1 MDTYIHQHGRLG
13 DMILCNGL
21 VRHLLESKN
30 KRNKIYIFCRS
41 SHLKSVKFM
50 YRDEKKIKIVPL
62 NENLNLKDEKLL
74 AKYEF
79 EKVEKIIDNIKSKK
93 KVNFIRIGF
102 ENYQKVKNLNPDKN
116 FPWPCDIVFYKQFNI
131 PFKYRFS
138 KCYWK
143 RDKKREKRLFNK
155 LVGNN
160 HPYAFVHDDK
170 DRNFIIDTKNIN
182 PNLKII
188 KNDNKE
194 LIFNFVYI
202 LEHAKE
208 IHIMESSFRQIIE
221 VLNTK
226 NMKLYLYKGRSGEHS
241 IDLYNQKTHKWIGTS
256 KKWKIKKQNIDLN
269 IRKKNMLDFVKHIVS
284 RLNQK
289 VIYHLSNYN

>member
-1 MDTYIHQHGRLG
+1 MDTYIHQHARLG

-21 VRHLLESKN
+21 IRNILEKKN
-30 KRNKIYIFCRS
+30 KKDKIYIFCRS
-41 SHLKSVKFM
+41 RHLKSVKFM
-50 YRDEKKIKIVPL
+50 YRDEKRIKIIPL
-62 NENLNLKDEKLL
+62 NESSKLNDEKLL

-79 EKVEKIIDNIKSKK
+79 NKVRKIIEEIESRKK
-93 KVNFIRIGF
+93 INFIRIGF
-102 ENYQKVKNLNPDKN
+102 ENYHKTKNLNPDKS

-143 RDKKREKRLFNK
+143 RDKKSEKRLFQK
-155 LVGNN
+155 LVNIN
-160 HPYAFVHDDK
+160 QPYVFVHDDV
-170 DRNFIIDTKNIN
+170 DRKFLIDTKNIN
-182 PNLKII
+182 PNFKII
-188 KNDNKE
+188 KNDKKE
-194 LIFNFVYI
+194 LIFNFALI

-226 NMKLYLYKGRSGEHS
+226 NKKLYLYKGRRGEHS
-241 IDLYNQKTHKWIGTS
+241 IELYNKNKKKWVGTS
-256 KKWKIKKQNIDLN
+256 KKWKIIKQNIELN
-269 IRKKNMLDFVKHIVS
+269 KQKKNIINFFMFIIS

-289 VIYHLSNYN
+289 IIYYLSKNN

>member
-1 MDTYIHQHGRLG
+1 MDTYIHQHARLG

-21 VRHLLESKN
+21 IRHMHESKN
-30 KRNKIYIFCRS
+30 KRDKIYIFCRS
-41 SHLKSVKFM
+41 RHLKSVKFM
-50 YRDEKKIKIVPL
+50 YRDEKRIKIIPF
-62 NENLNLKDEKLL
+62 NENPNLKDEKLL

-79 EKVEKIIDNIKSKK
+79 YKVRKIIENIESKK
-93 KVNFIRIGF
+93 KINFIKIGF
-102 ENYQKVKNLNPDKN
+102 ENYQKTKNLNPDKN

-143 RDKKREKRLFNK
+143 RDKKSEKRLFNK

-160 HPYAFVHDDK
+160 QPYVFVHDDK
-170 DRNFIIDTKNIN
+170 DRNFLIDTKNIN
-182 PNLKII
+182 PNLEII
-188 KNDNKE
+188 RNDNKE
-194 LIFNFVYI
+194 LIFNFGYI
-202 LEHAKE
+202 LERAKE

-226 NMKLYLYKGRSGEHS
+226 NKKLYLYKGRGGEHG
-241 IDLYNQKTHKWIGTS
+241 IDLYNQKKKKWVGTS
-256 KKWKIKKQNIDLN
+256 KKWKIIKQNIELN
-269 IRKKNMLDFVKHIVS
+269 RQKKYKINFLKFIIS

-289 VIYHLSNYN
+289 IIYHLSKHN

>member
-1 MDTYIHQHGRLG
+1 
-13 DMILCNGL
+13 
-21 VRHLLESKN
+21 
-30 KRNKIYIFCRS
+30 
-41 SHLKSVKFM
+41 M

-143 RDKKREKRLFNK
+143 RDKKREGEAAREEL
-155 LVGNN
+155 
-160 HPYAFVHDDK
+160 
-170 DRNFIIDTKNIN
+170 NFYKKYFTNI
-182 PNLKII
+182 
-188 KNDNKE
+188 
-194 LIFNFVYI
+194 
-202 LEHAKE
+202 E
-208 IHIMESSFRQIIE
+208 I
-221 VLNTK
+221 N
-226 NMKLYLYKGRSGEHS
+226 YL
-241 IDLYNQKTHKWIGTS
+241 
-256 KKWKIKKQNIDLN
+256 
-269 IRKKNMLDFVKHIVS
+269 
-284 RLNQK
+284 
-289 VIYHLSNYN
+289 LSNSLEK